1 MNVLAIADPEAESG
15 VPHGRALL
23 DFATAAASVAGRD
36 DARLAEA
43 RQALRTAMGGS
54 GVADAAAVTS
64 NFERMVRIADATGIV
79 LGDWMESCTEGV
91 RADLGLDRLRRGENG
106 NGSGGA
112 PARPRAEGHSLFAAP
127 SEKSGVSARIPAPSL
142 GRRPFVNPAR
152 APRRPVSGS
161 AANKE

>member
-23 DFATAAASVAGRD
+23 DFATAAAAAASAAGRD

-79 LGDWMESCTEGV
+79 LGGWMESCTEGV

-112 PARPRAEGHSLFAAP
+112 PPRP
-127 SEKSGVSARIPAPSL
+127 
-142 GRRPFVNPAR
+142 
-152 APRRPVSGS
+152 
-161 AANKE
+161 